1 MVGGTTGRQWL
12 GGGSRRGVPVQEE
25 VSGSDND
32 DVDRRMPRGVGC
44 SKGVDD
50 PCRSKV
56 EQAGRSVRVVPRAGV
71 VGRHGDRSESVG
83 TRIPHVGGEEQEGCK
98 DIEKNSTD
106 SISTPSQ

>member
-25 VSGSDND
+25 VGGSDND

-50 PCRSKV
+50 PWQSKV
-56 EQAGRSVRVVPRAGV
+56 EKGGRSIKWFPRGSK
-71 VGRHGDRSESVG
+71 VG
-83 TRIPHVGGEEQEGCK
+83 
-98 DIEKNSTD
+98 
-106 SISTPSQ
+106 